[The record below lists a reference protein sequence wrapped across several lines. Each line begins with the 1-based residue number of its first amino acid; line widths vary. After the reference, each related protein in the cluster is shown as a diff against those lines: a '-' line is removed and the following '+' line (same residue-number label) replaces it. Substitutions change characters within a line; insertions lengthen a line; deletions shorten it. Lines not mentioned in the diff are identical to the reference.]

1 VPQAGAVEPSAS
13 LEILSAPRV
22 DVAPPATPELP
33 KAPARQA
40 PAVPVAVPSTA
51 TPLRDAS
58 APGL

>member
-33 KAPARQA
+33 KAPARQ
-40 PAVPVAVPSTA
+40 VPVAVPSTA